1 EALYEPELRVAS
13 PVEAGDVLRVN
24 GLRGAFT
31 AGAELR
37 GGIQRRKTPVL
48 TSEQIPLGIR
58 IPHHAIEVTHA
69 QGVAVALRGVRA
81 DSGAQEVRLEVAF
94 GTQRARLRALR
105 EQRDA
110 ALAGALAELRNV
122 SVGLVGVRD
131 RA

>member
-1 EALYEPELRVAS
+1 
-13 PVEAGDVLRVN
+13 
-24 GLRGAFT
+24 
-31 AGAELR
+31 
-37 GGIQRRKTPVL
+37 
-48 TSEQIPLGIR
+48 QIPLGIR

-81 DSGAQEVRLEVAF
+81 DSGAQEVRLVVAF

-122 SVGLVGVRD
+122 GVRLVVVRD
-131 RA
+131 RAVVVRADIRRLVLVAVDGFERRDAAEGEGDWTRFHRRRAA